1 MRTPPSPG
9 ADRGA
14 GGLLARARAR
24 LSHRG
29 AGGLLARVRARL
41 SRGAAS
47 VTRAAAARRAVK
59 LALAAAAA
67 PWLLLAVLAALTP
80 LPPALQ
86 AAEEPAVSTVILDRH
101 GAVLRELRAG
111 DGARARWLPLD
122 EAGDRIQRAL
132 LAAEDR
138 RFARHPGVDP
148 LAIARALGQ
157 LAAERRVVSGAS
169 TITQQLARAL
179 VPRPRTLRGKLGEMA
194 LALRI
199 EASLSKREILEQ
211 YLNRVAFGPGLRG
224 VEAASRFYFD
234 KPTADLSLAEAA
246 ALASMPRGP
255 ALYDPRRGTG
265 PLERRRNRVL
275 DRMLAAGLAG
285 EGEVARA
292 RAEPI
297 ALAPK
302 GSGLGAPH
310 LVRAVLGG
318 ALGDGGPGGPD
329 AARDALGHGRA
340 SAITLTIDRGLQ
352 REIEVLAQRT
362 VRALADRD
370 VSAAAVVVLEN
381 ATGDVLAYVGSHDI
395 EDAAGLGHNDGVLAL
410 RQPGSALKPFV
421 YELAMEQ
428 LGFTAATALPDV
440 ELSFPTE
447 DGSYAP
453 RNYDGRFHGPVR
465 LRDALASSYNVPAVW
480 TAAALGPDRVV
491 ARLRELGLRSLD
503 REPSRYGVA
512 IALGDGEV
520 RLLDL
525 ANAYATLAR
534 GGLYLPVRAVRA
546 AAGAPRAAGAPAE
559 PPAPASPSA
568 PRGARVLDPARARVI
583 VDILADDKA
592 RIASF
597 GEGSALDLP
606 FPVAAKTGTSKGY
619 RDNVAVGFTPDVTVA
634 VWVGNFDGAPM
645 GGVSGIT
652 GAGPLFRDAMLA
664 AARLR
669 PPRPFEPPDPE
680 LLAEV
685 EVCALSGM
693 RPVEACPHRRRELL
707 PRDEA
712 AALVSCDM
720 HEVVRIDRRNGLRAG
735 ACPAGVVEERSFER
749 YGAELAAWARA
760 AGRPLAPEE
769 LSPLCGALPGDPAG
783 PPRGGARVRV
793 AYPPDGARFV
803 LDPSVNSLQA
813 IRLRADVPPGVGRAR
828 LVLDGRAIELGPP
841 YTFDWPLAA
850 GAHRLRV
857 EADGVAPSE
866 EIVFSVE

>member
-1 MRTPPSPG
+1 MGAPSPPWTG
-9 ADRGA
+9 RALRWSA
-14 GGLLARARAR
+14 RWLARLRPRSPLR
-24 LSHRG
+24 LR
-29 AGGLLARVRARL
+29 
-41 SRGAAS
+41 
-47 VTRAAAARRAVK
+47 RAAQI
-59 LALAAAAA
+59 ALAVAVA
-67 PWLLLAVLAALTP
+67 PWLVLAVLAALTP
-80 LPPALQ
+80 LPPALR
-86 AAEEPAVSTVILDRH
+86 AAEDHAVSTVLLDRH
-101 GAVLRELRAG
+101 GTVLRELRAG

-122 EAGDRIQRAL
+122 AAGDRIQRAI

-148 LAIARALGQ
+148 IAIARATLQ

-179 VPRPRTLRGKLGEMA
+179 VPRPRTVRGKLGEMA

-255 ALYDPRRGTG
+255 SLYDPRRGTG

-285 EGEVARA
+285 EAEVARA

-302 GSGLGAPH
+302 GGGLGAPH

-318 ALGDGGPGGPD
+318 ALGDGAGPL
-329 AARDALGHGRA
+329 RGRA

-352 REIEVLAQRT
+352 REIEVLAQQT
-362 VRALADRD
+362 VRGLSDRD
-370 VSAAAVVVLEN
+370 VGAAAVVVLEN
-381 ATGDVLAYVGSHDI
+381 ATGEILAYVGSHDI
-395 EDAAGLGHNDGVLAL
+395 DDVAGLGHNDGVLAL

-428 LGFTAATALPDV
+428 LGFTAATVLPDV
-440 ELSFPTE
+440 ELSFPTAG
-447 DGSYAP
+447 GSYAP

-465 LRDALASSYNVPAVW
+465 LRDALASSFNVPAVW
-480 TAAALGPDRVV
+480 TAAALGPDRVL
-491 ARLRELGLRSLD
+491 ARLRELGLGTLD
-503 REPSRYGVA
+503 GEPSRYGVA

-534 GGLYLPVRAVRA
+534 GGVHLPVRAVRA
-546 AAGAPRAAGAPAE
+546 VRGVGDEPASSPGAPPG
-559 PPAPASPSA
+559 
-568 PRGARVLDPARARVI
+568 RGARVLDAARARVI

-592 RIASF
+592 RLASF
-597 GEGSALDLP
+597 GAGSALALP
-606 FPVAAKTGTSKGY
+606 FPVAAKTGTSKGF
-619 RDNVAVGFTPDVTVA
+619 RDNLAVGFTPDVTVA

-645 GGVSGIT
+645 GGISGIT

-664 AARLR
+664 AARLY
-669 PPRPFEPPDPE
+669 PPRPFDPPDPDQI
-680 LLAEV
+680 AEV

-693 RPVEACPHRRRELL
+693 APTGACPHRRRELL
-707 PRDEA
+707 PRGDA
-712 AALVSCDM
+712 AALSSCDM

-735 ACPAGVVEERSFER
+735 ACPDAVIEERVFER
-749 YGAELAAWARA
+749 HDAELTAWARA
-760 AGRPLAPEE
+760 AGRPIAPDEV
-769 LSPLCGALPGDPAG
+769 SPLCGPLPGGDGAAG
-783 PPRGGARVRV
+783 AAGARVRV

-803 LDPSVNSLQA
+803 LDPSVSSLQA
-813 IRLRADVPPGVGRAR
+813 IRLRAAVPPGVRRAR
-828 LVLDGRAIELGPP
+828 FVLDGRPIEVGPP
-841 YTFDWPLAA
+841 FALDWPLVA

-857 EADGVAPSE
+857 EADGASAGE
-866 EIVFSVE
+866 EIAFSVE

>member
-1 MRTPPSPG
+1 MVAPSPPWTG
-9 ADRGA
+9 R
-14 GGLLARARAR
+14 LARWLAR
-24 LSHRG
+24 LRPRSP
-29 AGGLLARVRARL
+29 LRL
-41 SRGAAS
+41 R
-47 VTRAAAARRAVK
+47 RAAQI
-59 LALAAAAA
+59 ALAVAAL
-67 PWLLLAVLAALTP
+67 PWLLLAIAAALTP
-80 LPPALQ
+80 LPPELR
-86 AAEEPAVSTVILDRH
+86 AAEDRAVSTVLLDRH
-101 GAVLRELRAG
+101 GTVLRELRAG
-111 DGARARWLPLD
+111 DGARARWLPLA

-148 LAIARALGQ
+148 IAIARAIGQ

-179 VPRPRTLRGKLGEMA
+179 VPRPRTVRGKLGEMA

-285 EGEVARA
+285 EAEVARA

-302 GSGLGAPH
+302 GGGLGAPH

-318 ALGDGGPGGPD
+318 ALGDGAG
-329 AARDALGHGRA
+329 AAPLRGRA

-352 REIEVLAQRT
+352 REIEVLAQQT
-362 VRALADRD
+362 VRGLSDRE
-370 VSAAAVVVLEN
+370 VGAAAVVVLEN
-381 ATGDVLAYVGSHDI
+381 ATGEILAYVGSHDI
-395 EDAAGLGHNDGVLAL
+395 DDVAGLGHNDGVLAL

-428 LGFTAATALPDV
+428 LGFTAATVLPDV
-440 ELSFPTE
+440 ELSFPTA
-447 DGSYAP
+447 DGSYVP

-480 TAAALGPDRVV
+480 TAAALGPDRVL
-491 ARLRELGLRSLD
+491 ARLRELGLGSLD
-503 REPSRYGVA
+503 GAPSRYGVA

-534 GGLYLPVRAVRA
+534 GGIYLPVRAVRA
-546 AAGAPRAAGAPAE
+546 IAE
-559 PPAPASPSA
+559 APPAPPERDTPVAVAPSSSA
-568 PRGARVLDPARARVI
+568 PPERGARVLDAARARVI
-583 VDILADDKA
+583 TDILADDKA
-592 RIASF
+592 RLASF
-597 GEGSALDLP
+597 GEGSALALP
-606 FPVAAKTGTSKGY
+606 FPVAAKTGTSKGF
-619 RDNVAVGFTPDVTVA
+619 RDNLAVGFTPDVTVA
-634 VWVGNFDGAPM
+634 VWVGNFDGSPM
-645 GGVSGIT
+645 GGISGIT

-664 AARLR
+664 AARVR
-669 PPRPFEPPDPE
+669 PPRPFDAPDPD

-685 EVCALSGM
+685 EVCSLSGM
-693 RPVEACPHRRRELL
+693 TPTAACPHRRRELL
-707 PRDEA
+707 PRGDA
-712 AALVSCDM
+712 AALSPCDM
-720 HEVVRIDRRNGLRAG
+720 HEIVRVDRRNGLRAG
-735 ACPAGVVEERSFER
+735 ACPAAAVEERVFER
-749 YGAELAAWARA
+749 HDAELTAWARA
-760 AGRPLAPEE
+760 AGRPIAPDEV
-769 LSPLCGALPGDPAG
+769 SPLCGALPGRDGAAPA
-783 PPRGGARVRV
+783 GARVRV

-813 IRLRADVPPGVGRAR
+813 IRLRADVPAGVRRAR
-828 LVLDGRAIELGPP
+828 FVLDGRPIEVGPP
-841 YTFDWPLAA
+841 FALDWPLVA

-857 EADGVAPSE
+857 EADGASAGE
-866 EIVFSVE
+866 EIAFSVE

>member
-1 MRTPPSPG
+1 MGAPSPPWTG
-9 ADRGA
+9 RPARW
-14 GGLLARARAR
+14 LARLRPR
-24 LSHRG
+24 SPLR
-29 AGGLLARVRARL
+29 
-41 SRGAAS
+41 
-47 VTRAAAARRAVK
+47 RAAQI
-59 LALAAAAA
+59 ALAVAIA
-67 PWLLLAVLAALTP
+67 PWLLLGVVAALTP
-80 LPPALQ
+80 LPPELR
-86 AAEEPAVSTVILDRH
+86 AAEDRAVSTVLLDRH
-101 GAVLRELRAG
+101 GTVLRELRAG
-111 DGARARWLPLD
+111 DGARARWLPLA

-148 LAIARALGQ
+148 IAIARAIGQ
-157 LAAERRVVSGAS
+157 LAEERRVVSGAS

-179 VPRPRTLRGKLGEMA
+179 VPRPRTARGKLGEMA

-285 EGEVARA
+285 EAEVARA

-318 ALGDGGPGGPD
+318 ALGDGAV
-329 AARDALGHGRA
+329 AAPLRGRA
-340 SAITLTIDRGLQ
+340 SEITLTIDRGLQ
-352 REIEVLAQRT
+352 REIEVLAQQT
-362 VRALADRD
+362 VRGLSDRD
-370 VSAAAVVVLEN
+370 VGAAAVVVLEN
-381 ATGDVLAYVGSHDI
+381 ATGEILAYVGSHDI
-395 EDAAGLGHNDGVLAL
+395 DDVAGLGHNDGVLAL

-421 YELAMEQ
+421 YGLAMEQ
-428 LGFTAATALPDV
+428 LGFTAATVLPDV
-440 ELSFPTE
+440 ELSFPTA
-447 DGSYAP
+447 DGSYVP

-480 TAAALGPDRVV
+480 TAAALGPDRVL
-491 ARLRELGLRSLD
+491 ARLRELGLGSLD
-503 REPSRYGVA
+503 GEPSRYGVA

-534 GGLYLPVRAVRA
+534 GGIYLPVRAVRA
-546 AAGAPRAAGAPAE
+546 VANAPRAVSHAPHAPHAPPEGDAPVAPA
-559 PPAPASPSA
+559 PPSSA
-568 PRGARVLDPARARVI
+568 PPERGARVLDAARARVI
-583 VDILADDKA
+583 TDILADDKA
-592 RIASF
+592 RLASF

-606 FPVAAKTGTSKGY
+606 FPVAAKTGTSKGF
-619 RDNVAVGFTPDVTVA
+619 RDNLAVGFTPDVTVA
-634 VWVGNFDGAPM
+634 VWVGNFDGSPM

-664 AARLR
+664 AARVR
-669 PPRPFEPPDPE
+669 PPRPFDAPDPD

-685 EVCALSGM
+685 EVCSLSGM
-693 RPVEACPHRRRELL
+693 TPTAACPHSRRELL
-707 PRDEA
+707 PRGDA
-712 AALVSCDM
+712 AALSPCDM
-720 HEVVRIDRRNGLRAG
+720 HEIVRVDRRNGLRAG
-735 ACPAGVVEERSFER
+735 ACPDAAVEERVFER
-749 YGAELAAWARA
+749 HDAELTAWARA
-760 AGRPLAPEE
+760 AGRPIAPDEA
-769 LSPLCGALPGDPAG
+769 SPLCGALPGRDGAAQAQA
-783 PPRGGARVRV
+783 GARVRV

-813 IRLRADVPPGVGRAR
+813 IRLRADVPAGVRRAR
-828 LVLDGRAIELGPP
+828 FVLDGRPIEVGPP
-841 YTFDWPLAA
+841 FALDWPLVA

-857 EADGVAPSE
+857 EADGASAGE
-866 EIVFSVE
+866 EIAFSVE

>member
-1 MRTPPSPG
+1 MGAPSPKG
-9 ADRGA
+9 PGRA
-14 GGLLARARAR
+14 GRW
-24 LSHRG
+24 
-29 AGGLLARVRARL
+29 LARVHPCLPLLLR
-41 SRGAAS
+41 
-47 VTRAAAARRAVK
+47 RAAW
-59 LALAAAAA
+59 LALALAVA
-67 PWLLLAVLAALTP
+67 PWLLLAVAAALTP
-80 LPPALQ
+80 LPPEL
-86 AAEEPAVSTVILDRH
+86 AAPEEHAVSTVLLDRH
-101 GAVLRELRAG
+101 GTVLRELRAG
-111 DGARARWLPLD
+111 DGARARWLPLA

-148 LAIARALGQ
+148 IAIARALGQ

-179 VPRPRTLRGKLGEMA
+179 VPRPRTVRGKLGEMA

-255 ALYDPRRGTG
+255 ALYDPRRGAG

-285 EGEVARA
+285 EPEVARA

-318 ALGDGGPGGPD
+318 ALGPGAVPHEGG
-329 AARDALGHGRA
+329 AAPLRGRA
-340 SAITLTIDRGLQ
+340 SSITLTIDRGLQ
-352 REIEVLAQRT
+352 REIEVLAQQT
-362 VRALADRD
+362 VRGLSDRD
-370 VSAAAVVVLEN
+370 VGAAAVVVLEN
-381 ATGDVLAYVGSHDI
+381 ATGEILAYVGSHDI

-428 LGFTAATALPDV
+428 LGFTAATVLPDV
-440 ELSFPTE
+440 ALSFPAE
-447 DGSYAP
+447 GGSYAP

-480 TAAALGPDRVV
+480 TAAALGPERVL
-491 ARLRELGLRSLD
+491 ARLRELGLGSLD

-534 GGLYLPVRAVRA
+534 GGLHLPVRAVRELSLSSPAGSSGA
-546 AAGAPRAAGAPAE
+546 APVE
-559 PPAPASPSA
+559 PPA
-568 PRGARVLDPARARVI
+568 RGARVLDAARARVI
-583 VDILADDKA
+583 VDVLADDKA

-606 FPVAAKTGTSKGY
+606 FPVAAKTGTSKGF
-619 RDNVAVGFTPDVTVA
+619 RDNIAVGFTPDVTVA
-634 VWVGNFDGAPM
+634 VWVGNFDGSSM
-645 GGVSGIT
+645 GGISGIT

-664 AARLR
+664 AARVR

-685 EVCALSGM
+685 EICGLSGM
-693 RPVEACPHRRRELL
+693 RPTSACPHRRRELL
-707 PRDEA
+707 PRGDA
-712 AALVSCDM
+712 AALAPCDM

-735 ACPAGVVEERSFER
+735 ACPDAVVEERVFER
-749 YGAELAAWARA
+749 HDAELTAWARA
-760 AGRPLAPEE
+760 AGRPVAPDEA
-769 LSPLCGALPGDPAG
+769 SPLCGPLPGGAGVPPA
-783 PPRGGARVRV
+783 GARVRV

-813 IRLRADVPPGVGRAR
+813 IRLRADVPPGVRRAR
-828 LVLDGRAIELGPP
+828 FVLDGRPIEVGPP
-841 YTFDWPLAA
+841 FALDWPLVA

-857 EADGVAPSE
+857 EADGASAGE
-866 EIVFSVE
+866 EIAFSVE

>member
-1 MRTPPSPG
+1 MRAPSPPWIG
-9 ADRGA
+9 RAARW
-14 GGLLARARAR
+14 LARWPARLRAR
-24 LSHRG
+24 WP
-29 AGGLLARVRARL
+29 ARL
-41 SRGAAS
+41 GPRSPLRLR
-47 VTRAAAARRAVK
+47 RAAQI
-59 LALAAAAA
+59 ALAAAVA

-80 LPPALQ
+80 LPPALR
-86 AAEEPAVSTVILDRH
+86 AAEDHAVSTVLLDRH
-101 GAVLRELRAG
+101 GTVLRELRAG

-122 EAGDRIQRAL
+122 EAGDRIQRAI

-148 LAIARALGQ
+148 IAIARAALQ

-179 VPRPRTLRGKLGEMA
+179 VPRPRTVRGKLGEMA
-194 LALRI
+194 LALRV

-255 ALYDPRRGTG
+255 SLYDPRRGTG

-285 EGEVARA
+285 EAEVARA

-302 GSGLGAPH
+302 GGGLGAPH
-310 LVRAVLGG
+310 LVHAVLGG
-318 ALGDGGPGGPD
+318 ALGDGAGPL
-329 AARDALGHGRA
+329 RGRA

-352 REIEVLAQRT
+352 REIEVLAQQT
-362 VRALADRD
+362 VRGLSDRD
-370 VSAAAVVVLEN
+370 VGAAAVVVLEN
-381 ATGDVLAYVGSHDI
+381 ATGEILAYVGSHDI
-395 EDAAGLGHNDGVLAL
+395 DDVAGLGHNDGVLAL

-428 LGFTAATALPDV
+428 LGFTAATVLPDV
-440 ELSFPTE
+440 ELSFPTAG
-447 DGSYAP
+447 GSYAP

-480 TAAALGPDRVV
+480 TAAALGPDRVL

-503 REPSRYGVA
+503 GEPSRYGVA

-534 GGLYLPVRAVRA
+534 GGVHLPVRAVRA
-546 AAGAPRAAGAPAE
+546 VRGVGDE
-559 PPAPASPSA
+559 PAPPPGAA
-568 PRGARVLDPARARVI
+568 PGRGARVLDAARARVI

-592 RIASF
+592 RLSSF
-597 GEGSALDLP
+597 GAGSALELP
-606 FPVAAKTGTSKGY
+606 FPVAAKTGTSKGF
-619 RDNVAVGFTPDVTVA
+619 RDNLAVGFTPDVTVA
-634 VWVGNFDGAPM
+634 VWVGNFDGSPM
-645 GGVSGIT
+645 GGISGIT

-664 AARLR
+664 AARVR
-669 PPRPFEPPDPE
+669 PPRPFDPPDPDQI
-680 LLAEV
+680 AEV

-693 RPVEACPHRRRELL
+693 APTGACPHRRRELL
-707 PRDEA
+707 PRGDA
-712 AALVSCDM
+712 AALSPCDM

-735 ACPAGVVEERSFER
+735 ACPDAVVEERVVER
-749 YGAELAAWARA
+749 HDAALTAWARA
-760 AGRPLAPEE
+760 AGRPIAPDEA
-769 LSPLCGALPGDPAG
+769 SPLCGPLPGGDGAAAAA
-783 PPRGGARVRV
+783 ARVRV

-813 IRLRADVPPGVGRAR
+813 IRLRADVPPGVRRAR
-828 LVLDGRAIELGPP
+828 FVLDGRPIEVGPP
-841 YTFDWPLAA
+841 FALDWPLVA

-857 EADGVAPSE
+857 EADGASAGE
-866 EIVFSVE
+866 EIAFSVE

>member
-1 MRTPPSPG
+1 MRAPSPPW
-9 ADRGA
+9 A
-14 GGLLARARAR
+14 GRPGRWLARLRPR
-24 LSHRG
+24 SPRSLR
-29 AGGLLARVRARL
+29 
-41 SRGAAS
+41 
-47 VTRAAAARRAVK
+47 RAAR
-59 LALAAAAA
+59 LALAVAVA
-67 PWLLLAVLAALTP
+67 PWLLLAFIAALTP
-80 LPPALQ
+80 LPPELRAT
-86 AAEEPAVSTVILDRH
+86 EEHAVSTVLYDRH
-101 GAVLRELRAG
+101 GTVLRELRAG
-111 DGARARWLPLD
+111 DGARARWLPLA

-138 RFARHPGVDP
+138 RFAFHPGVDP
-148 LAIARALGQ
+148 VAIARALGQ

-169 TITQQLARAL
+169 TITQQLARTL
-179 VPRPRTLRGKLGEMA
+179 VPRPRTVRGKLGEMA

-285 EGEVARA
+285 EAEVARA

-318 ALGDGGPGGPD
+318 ALDGGADPGAERPG
-329 AARDALGHGRA
+329 AALSRGRA

-352 REIEVLAQRT
+352 REIEVLAQQT
-362 VRALADRD
+362 VRGLSDRD
-370 VSAAAVVVLEN
+370 VGAAAVVVLEN
-381 ATGDVLAYVGSHDI
+381 ATGEILAYVGSHDI
-395 EDAAGLGHNDGVLAL
+395 DDAAGLGHNDGVLAL

-421 YELAMEQ
+421 YELAMER
-428 LGFTAATALPDV
+428 LGFTAATVLPDV
-440 ELSFPTE
+440 ELSFPTP

-480 TAAALGPDRVV
+480 TAAALGPERVLE
-491 ARLRELGLRSLD
+491 RLRELGLRSLD
-503 REPSRYGVA
+503 GAPSRYGVA

-546 AAGAPRAAGAPAE
+546 WADAPRASSTP
-559 PPAPASPSA
+559 
-568 PRGARVLDPARARVI
+568 RVLDAARARVI

-592 RIASF
+592 RLASF

-606 FPVAAKTGTSKGY
+606 FPVAAKTGTSKGF
-619 RDNVAVGFTPDVTVA
+619 RDNIAVGFTPDVTVA
-634 VWVGNFDGAPM
+634 VWVGNFDGSPM

-664 AARLR
+664 AARVR
-669 PPRPFEPPDPE
+669 PPRPFDPPDPDQ
-680 LLAEV
+680 LAEV
-685 EVCALSGM
+685 EVCSLSGM
-693 RPVEACPHRRRELL
+693 RPTAACPHRRRELL
-707 PRDEA
+707 PRGDA
-712 AALVSCDM
+712 AAIAPCDM
-720 HEVVRIDRRNGLRAG
+720 HEAVRVDRRNGLRAG
-735 ACPAGVVEERSFER
+735 ACPDAAVEERVFER
-749 YGAELAAWARA
+749 YDAELTAWARA
-760 AGRPLAPEE
+760 AGRPVAPDEA
-769 LSPLCGALPGDPAG
+769 SPLCGALPGRDGGSGAG
-783 PPRGGARVRV
+783 APGAPVRV

-813 IRLRADVPPGVGRAR
+813 IRLRADIPPGVRRAR
-828 LVLDGRAIELGPP
+828 FVLDGRPIDVGPP
-841 YTFDWPLAA
+841 FALDWPLAA
-850 GAHRLRV
+850 GVHRLRV
-857 EADGVAPSE
+857 EADGAPAGE
-866 EIVFSVE
+866 EISFSVE

>member
-1 MRTPPSPG
+1 MRAPSPPWTG
-9 ADRGA
+9 RAARW
-14 GGLLARARAR
+14 LARLRPRAPR
-24 LSHRG
+24 FL
-29 AGGLLARVRARL
+29 
-41 SRGAAS
+41 RGAA
-47 VTRAAAARRAVK
+47 R
-59 LALAAAAA
+59 LALAVAVA
-67 PWLLLAVLAALTP
+67 PWLLLAVVAALTP
-80 LPPALQ
+80 LPPELR
-86 AAEEPAVSTVILDRH
+86 AAEEHAVSTVLYDRH
-101 GAVLRELRAG
+101 GTVLRELRAG
-111 DGARARWLPLD
+111 DGARARWLPLT

-132 LAAEDR
+132 MAAEDR
-138 RFARHPGVDP
+138 RFSLHPGVDP
-148 LAIARALGQ
+148 VAIARAVGQ

-169 TITQQLARAL
+169 TITQQLARTL
-179 VPRPRTLRGKLGEMA
+179 VPRPRTVRGKLGEMA

-285 EGEVARA
+285 EAEVARA

-318 ALGDGGPGGPD
+318 ALDGGAGPGAEGPG
-329 AARDALGHGRA
+329 AAPSRGRA

-352 REIEVLAQRT
+352 REIEVLAQQT
-362 VRALADRD
+362 VRGLSDRD
-370 VSAAAVVVLEN
+370 VGAAAVVVLEN
-381 ATGDVLAYVGSHDI
+381 ATGEILAYVGSHDI
-395 EDAAGLGHNDGVLAL
+395 DDAVGLGHNDGVLAL

-421 YELAMEQ
+421 YELAMER
-428 LGFTAATALPDV
+428 LGFTAATVLPDV
-440 ELSFPTE
+440 ELSFPTP

-480 TAAALGPDRVV
+480 TAAALGPERVLE
-491 ARLRELGLRSLD
+491 RLRELGLRSLD
-503 REPSRYGVA
+503 GAPSRYGVA

-546 AAGAPRAAGAPAE
+546 WTGAPPAAAPREGSAPVE
-559 PPAPASPSA
+559 PPAARASSTP
-568 PRGARVLDPARARVI
+568 PGARVLDAARARVI

-592 RIASF
+592 RLASF

-606 FPVAAKTGTSKGY
+606 FPVAAKTGTSKGF
-619 RDNVAVGFTPDVTVA
+619 RDNIAVGFTPDVTVA
-634 VWVGNFDGAPM
+634 VWVGNFDGSPM
-645 GGVSGIT
+645 GGISGIT

-664 AARLR
+664 AARVR
-669 PPRPFEPPDPE
+669 PPRPFDPPDPE
-680 LLAEV
+680 QLAEI
-685 EVCALSGM
+685 EVCSLSGM
-693 RPVEACPHRRRELL
+693 RPTAACPHRRRELL
-707 PRDEA
+707 PRGDA
-712 AALVSCDM
+712 AAIAPCDM
-720 HEVVRIDRRNGLRAG
+720 HEAVRVDRRNGLRAG
-735 ACPAGVVEERSFER
+735 ACPGAAVEERVFER
-749 YGAELAAWARA
+749 YDAELTAWARA
-760 AGRPLAPEE
+760 AGRPLAPDEA
-769 LSPLCGALPGDPAG
+769 SPLCGALPGRAG
-783 PPRGGARVRV
+783 ASGAAAPGAPVRV

-813 IRLRADVPPGVGRAR
+813 IRLRADVPPGVRRAR
-828 LVLDGRAIELGPP
+828 FVLDGRPLEVGPP
-841 YTFDWPLAA
+841 FALDWPLVA

-857 EADGVAPSE
+857 EADGAPAGE
-866 EIVFSVE
+866 EIAFSVE